1 MNSDG
6 TVEDRPGKGAL
17 VHVWYLLPSPF
28 HVSKVGFSVICLLL
42 TSTPGPKLPGFLFL
56 ALQPFPPLP
65 RATIWTGMGGPHSFS
80 ALPLPDVD
88 TWRERLG
95 VRHTLCSFLGWGAWQ
110 TPLTLA
116 GRDVTHSADGSA
128 WSCHPPPNL
137 GTGHRGEV

>member
-6 TVEDRPGKGAL
+6 TVEGGSGKGAL
-17 VHVWYLLPSPF
+17 VHVWYFLPSPF
-28 HVSKVGFSVICLLL
+28 HIPKVGFSDICPLLP
-42 TSTPGPKLPGFLFL
+42 STPGAKLPGFLFL
-56 ALQPFPPLP
+56 ALQLVPPLP

-80 ALPLPDVD
+80 ALPMPDVD
-88 TWRERLG
+88 TRRERLR

-116 GRDVTHSADGSA
+116 GRDVTHSAGVPA
-128 WSCHPPPNL
+128 WSCRPPPNL